1 MTSSGPTLAWLRDII
16 LAAAAAIIAI
26 VLHELA
32 HGYAAL
38 ALGDRTAA
46 DAGRLSFNPL
56 RHVDRFG
63 TVILPLMLLLSQLL
77 TIGRIA
83 FMFGWAKPV
92 PVDPSRFPNPRRDM
106 ALVAIA
112 GPASNFILA
121 FIAALALRLTAPA
134 GALTGFLLYFLMFN
148 IVLGLFNLIPLPPF
162 DGGRVAVGVL
172 PLPLARA
179 LAQVERVGL
188 LLILLVIFV
197 LPALLRQFSIQ
208 FDPVGE
214 ALGVLVPRVT
224 ASILRLAGNHA
235 GF

>member
-1 MTSSGPTLAWLRDII
+1 MSLAWLRDIA
-16 LAAAAAIIAI
+16 LSGLAAIIAI

-46 DAGRLSFNPL
+46 EAGRLSFNPL

-63 TVILPLMLLLSQLL
+63 TIILPLFLLISQLL

-92 PVDPSRFPNPRRDM
+92 PIDVTGFPNPRRDM
-106 ALVAIA
+106 ALVAAA

-121 FIAALALRLTAPA
+121 FLAALLLRVAASDSGIGT
-134 GALTGFLLYFLMFN
+134 FLVYFLMFN
-148 IVLGLFNLIPLPPF
+148 VVLGVFNLIPLPPF
-162 DGGRVAVGVL
+162 DGGRIAVGVL
-172 PLPLARA
+172 PLPMARA
-179 LAQVERVGL
+179 LAQVERAGL

-197 LPALLRQFSIQ
+197 LPALLRQFGIV

-224 ASILRLAGNHA
+224 LSILHLAGNHA
-235 GF
+235 IL

>member
-1 MTSSGPTLAWLRDII
+1 MSLLWLRDIVVG
-16 LAAAAAIIAI
+16 AAAAIIAI

-63 TVILPLMLLLSQLL
+63 TIILPLFLLASQLL

-92 PVDPSRFPNPRRDM
+92 PVDASLFPNPRRDM
-106 ALVAIA
+106 ALVAAA
-112 GPASNFILA
+112 GPLSNFILA
-121 FIAALALRLTAPA
+121 FLAALALRAAAPGSLIA
-134 GALTGFLLYFLMFN
+134 IFLLYFLMFN

-162 DGGRVAVGVL
+162 DGGRIAVGVL
-172 PLPLARA
+172 PLKLARA
-179 LAQVERVGL
+179 LAQVERAGL
-188 LLILLVIFV
+188 LLILLLIFI
-197 LPALLRQFSIQ
+197 LPALLRQFGIQ
-208 FDPVGE
+208 FNPVGE

-224 ASILRLAGNHA
+224 NSIMQLAGNHA
-235 GF
+235 VL